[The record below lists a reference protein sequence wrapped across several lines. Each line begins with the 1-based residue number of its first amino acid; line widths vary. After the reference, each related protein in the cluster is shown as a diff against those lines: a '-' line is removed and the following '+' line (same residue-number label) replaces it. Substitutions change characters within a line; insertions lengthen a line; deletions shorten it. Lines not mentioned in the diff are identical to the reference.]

1 MIVEGL
7 WNFGLE
13 KPLSAQSLLSYCGNL
28 EDNAEN
34 SADDESLAFKVQR
47 EVWESLKG
55 TIRAILYFEL
65 RIQELENWLSG

>member
-1 MIVEGL
+1 MGHCCDRPDHVWGMIVEGL

-47 EVWESLKG
+47 EV
-55 TIRAILYFEL
+55 
-65 RIQELENWLSG
+65 